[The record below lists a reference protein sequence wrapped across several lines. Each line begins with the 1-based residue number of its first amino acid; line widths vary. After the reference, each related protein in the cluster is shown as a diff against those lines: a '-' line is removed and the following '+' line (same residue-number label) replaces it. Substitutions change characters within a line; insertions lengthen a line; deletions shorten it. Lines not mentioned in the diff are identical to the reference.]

1 MPTMI
6 EVIACFALAAFCWTI
21 VGVSIVSLV
30 MPRGLAVALGPS
42 TGWAVHSVVTSI
54 IFRWVEIGRL
64 PVVLLLSIFTCA
76 ALVLLRYQRPRHRPV
91 PRFHWESWVLGL
103 LGAVSLGFAV
113 VPAIYPHV
121 QGDLVAL
128 AGPIFDHSKVA
139 LVNEIAQS
147 GLPAINPIFGEVGQ
161 PAPLSYYYLW
171 HFSAASMA
179 LAADVSGWTADIA
192 VSWFTAFASLTLMM
206 GLAAWLGRSAMAGG
220 WVIVLALTAS
230 VRPLFALFVGYSWA
244 NEITGYP
251 SGFGAWLF
259 QTTWAPQH
267 VQSAACII
275 VALLILGNFRN
286 GRGVLTSL
294 VLALVIAAGF
304 ESSAWVGGVTFAL
317 VAAVLCPWL
326 LVVSDPASRS
336 RLMKI
341 AGSAAILSLAIMFPF
356 ISDQVSSLSARG
368 AGLPVEFAAVEVLG
382 DSIPEAYRRIFNIP
396 AFFLLYLP
404 VELCAIYLIGIP
416 ALAGLWRQA
425 ARRSTR
431 ANVLRVLV
439 CSVLVSLIVSGMLRS
454 NLSQNNDLGWRAAL
468 PAIMVLV
475 SVVAAGL
482 VTYWPR
488 ISLFFKGLAIVV
500 IILGMVQGL
509 LRIQGNVVV
518 PYQPAGR
525 EFFSSQEMWKAVRQ
539 HTDRSERVANNPR
552 FLAELTTWPVNI
564 SWALLSE
571 RRSCYAGGDLAVPFI
586 AKPLPALVKI
596 DDLFNRVFQGRP
608 EPDDLRDMVTKYG
621 CRVVVV
627 NRSDGA
633 WAADPFARSPL
644 FRLVD
649 QREDGWRIYR
659 NNAPGALSAPA
670 H

>member
-1 MPTMI
+1 MGI
-6 EVIACFALAAFCWTI
+6 FGG
-21 VGVSIVSLV
+21 VG
-30 MPRGLAVALGPS
+30 
-42 TGWAVHSVVTSI
+42 
-54 IFRWVEIGRL
+54 
-64 PVVLLLSIFTCA
+64 
-76 ALVLLRYQRPRHRPV
+76 
-91 PRFHWESWVLGL
+91 
-103 LGAVSLGFAV
+103 LGFAV
-113 VPAIYPHV
+113 VPAIFPHV

-147 GLPAINPIFGEVGQ
+147 GLPAVNPIFGEVDQ

-179 LAADVSGWTADIA
+179 LAANVSGWTADIA

-220 WVIVLALTAS
+220 WVLMLALTAS
-230 VRPLFALFVGYSWA
+230 VRPLFAFFVGYTWA
-244 NEITGYP
+244 NDITGFP

-267 VQSAACII
+267 VQSASCII
-275 VALLILGNFRN
+275 VSLLILGNLRN
-286 GRGVLTSL
+286 SRGVLTSL

-317 VAAVLCPWL
+317 VAAVLGPWL
-326 LVVSDPASRS
+326 VVVSDPASRS

-341 AGSAAILSLAIMFPF
+341 AGFAAILSLAIMFPF

-382 DSIPEAYRRIFNIP
+382 DSVPEVYRRIFNIP

-416 ALAGLWRQA
+416 ALAELWRRQA
-425 ARRSTR
+425 SRSARTD
-431 ANVLRVLV
+431 ALRVLV
-439 CSVLVSLIVSGMLRS
+439 CTVLVSLLVSGMLRS
-454 NLSQNNDLGWRAAL
+454 TLSQNNDLGWRAAL
-468 PAIMVLV
+468 PAIMILI
-475 SVVAAGL
+475 SVAAAGL

-488 ISLFFKGLAIVV
+488 MPLFVKGLAFAL
-500 IILGMVQGL
+500 IIPGIVQGWL
-509 LRIQGNVVV
+509 KIQGNVVV

-525 EFFSSQEMWKAVRQ
+525 EFSSSQEMWKAVRQ
-539 HTDRSERVANNPR
+539 HTGRSERVANNPR

-596 DDLFNRVFQGRP
+596 DDLFKRVFEGRP
-608 EPDDLRDMVTKYG
+608 EPGDLQDMAAKYG

-633 WAADPFARSPL
+633 WAADPFAHSPL

-649 QREDGWRIYR
+649 QRENGWRIYR
-659 NNAPGALSAPA
+659 NNAPGPLSAPA

>member
-1 MPTMI
+1 MI
-6 EVIACFALAAFCWTI
+6 EVIACFALAAFCWTV
-21 VGVSIVSLV
+21 VGVSIISLV
-30 MPRGLAVALGPS
+30 MPRGLALALGPS
-42 TGWAVHSVVTSI
+42 TGWAVHSVGTSI
-54 IFRWVEIGRL
+54 VFRWIEIGRL

-91 PRFHWESWVLGL
+91 PRFHWETWVLGL

-147 GLPAINPIFGEVGQ
+147 GLPAVNPIFGEIGQ
-161 PAPLSYYYLW
+161 AAPLSYYYLW

-179 LAADVSGWTADIA
+179 LAANVSGWTADIA

-206 GLAAWLGRSAMAGG
+206 GLAAWLSRSAMAGG

-230 VRPLFALFVGYSWA
+230 VRPLFALFVGYTWA

-267 VQSAACII
+267 VQSATCII
-275 VALLILGNFRN
+275 VALLILGNLSS

-317 VAAVLCPWL
+317 VAAVLGFWL
-326 LVVSDPASRS
+326 LAASEPASRS
-336 RLMKI
+336 RLIKI
-341 AGSAAILSLAIMFPF
+341 AVFAALLSLAIMFPF

-382 DSIPEAYRRIFNIP
+382 DSIPEVYRRIFNIP

-404 VELCAIYLIGIP
+404 VELCAIYLIGVP

-425 ARRSTR
+425 ARYSTR

-475 SVVAAGL
+475 SVGAAGL

-539 HTDRSERVANNPR
+539 HTDRSERVSNNPR

-608 EPDDLRDMVTKYG
+608 EPDDLRDMVAKYG

-659 NNAPGALSAPA
+659 NNAPGPLLSPA